1 LTHLGPIGQFE
12 EKLPFYA
19 RPGAKYLD
27 RFPGGSL
34 SEIQH
39 MSGLT
44 FTDEAAR
51 HLEKTYRT
59 KDIVAQRLE
68 TIRHLNLSAGEKV
81 LDIGCGPGFLCE
93 GMSEIVGRDG
103 AVVGIDISRDLVGL
117 CDRRK
122 HPTWLSYE
130 VGDAT
135 KLNQPDAS
143 FDVVVCTQVAEYI
156 PDVDAVLSEAFRVL
170 KPGGRTIFI
179 ATDWDALVWFSD
191 DAKRMAAVLKS
202 WEAHC
207 AHPRLPRTMPRRL
220 KNAGFRLDAAFVYSL
235 LNLSYDEDSYSKG
248 LSTIIKKFVGER
260 GDVSASGLNDWL
272 NEFDRLNEA
281 GRYFFS
287 SNRYIFKAARPAR

>member
-1 LTHLGPIGQFE
+1 
-12 EKLPFYA
+12 
-19 RPGAKYLD
+19 
-27 RFPGGSL
+27 
-34 SEIQH
+34 

-44 FTDEAAR
+44 YSDEAAR

-68 TIRHLNLSAGEKV
+68 TIRRLGLSAGEKV

-93 GMSEIVGRDG
+93 EMAEIVGRDG
-103 AVVGIDISRDLVGL
+103 AVVGVDISRDLIGL

-143 FDVVVCTQVAEYI
+143 FDVVACTQVAEYI
-156 PDVDAVLSEAFRVL
+156 PDVDAVLSETFRVL

-191 DAKRMAAVLKS
+191 DAERMAAVLKS

-207 AHPRLPRTMPRRL
+207 AHPRLPRTMPHRL
-220 KNAGFRLDAAFVYSL
+220 KNVGFRLDDACAYTL
-235 LNLSYDEDSYSKG
+235 LNLSYDDDCYSKG
-248 LSTIIKKFVGER
+248 LSIFIDKFVGGR
-260 GDVSASGLNDWL
+260 GDLSAGELKGWL
-272 NEFDRLNEA
+272 NEFERLHEA

-287 SNRYIFKAARPAR
+287 SNRYILKALRPVL

>member
-1 LTHLGPIGQFE
+1 
-12 EKLPFYA
+12 
-19 RPGAKYLD
+19 
-27 RFPGGSL
+27 
-34 SEIQH
+34 

-44 FTDEAAR
+44 YTDEAAR

-68 TIRHLNLSAGEKV
+68 TIRRLSLSAGEKV

-93 GMSEIVGRDG
+93 EMAEIVGRDG
-103 AVVGIDISRDLVGL
+103 AVVGIDISRDLIGL

-122 HPTWLSYE
+122 HPAWLSYE

-156 PDVDAVLSEAFRVL
+156 PDVDAVLSETFRVL

-207 AHPRLPRTMPRRL
+207 AHPRLPRTMPHRL
-220 KNAGFRLDAAFVYSL
+220 KNAGFRLDDAFVYTL
-235 LNLSYDEDSYSKG
+235 LNLSYDDDCYSKG
-248 LSTIIKKFVGER
+248 LSIFIDKFVGGR
-260 GDVSASGLNDWL
+260 GDLSAGELDGWL
-272 NEFDRLNEA
+272 DEFEHLSEA

-287 SNRYIFKAARPAR
+287 SNRYILKALRPVL

>member
-1 LTHLGPIGQFE
+1 
-12 EKLPFYA
+12 
-19 RPGAKYLD
+19 
-27 RFPGGSL
+27 
-34 SEIQH
+34 
-39 MSGLT
+39 MSGGLT

-59 KDIVAQRLE
+59 KDIVSQRLE
-68 TIRHLNLSAGEKV
+68 TIRQLNLSAGEKV

-93 GMSEIVGRDG
+93 EMSEIVGRDG
-103 AVVGIDISRDLVGL
+103 TVVGIDISRDLVGL

-135 KLNQPDAS
+135 KLNQPDTS

-156 PDVDAVLSEAFRVL
+156 PDIDAVLSEAFRVL

-179 ATDWDALVWFSD
+179 ATDWDALVWSSD
-191 DAKRMAAVLKS
+191 DAKRMASVLKS

-207 AHPRLPRTMPRRL
+207 AHPRLQRAMPHRL
-220 KNAGFRLDAAFVYSL
+220 KNAGFRLDEAFVYPL
-235 LNLSYDEDSYSKG
+235 LNLNYDDDSYSKG
-248 LSTIIKKFVGER
+248 LSTIIEKFAGGR
-260 GDVSASGLNDWL
+260 GDLSAGELNAWL
-272 NEFDRLNEA
+272 NEFERLNEA

-287 SNRYIFKAARPAR
+287 SNRYGFKASRPTL

>member
-1 LTHLGPIGQFE
+1 
-12 EKLPFYA
+12 
-19 RPGAKYLD
+19 
-27 RFPGGSL
+27 
-34 SEIQH
+34 

-44 FTDEAAR
+44 YTDDAAR

-68 TIRHLNLSAGEKV
+68 TIRRLSLSAGEKV

-93 GMSEIVGRDG
+93 EMAEIVGRDG
-103 AVVGIDISRDLVGL
+103 AVVGIDISRDLIGL

-156 PDVDAVLSEAFRVL
+156 PDVDAVLSETFRVL

-179 ATDWDALVWFSD
+179 ATDWDALEIG
-191 DAKRMAAVLKS
+191 R
-202 WEAHC
+202 AH
-207 AHPRLPRTMPRRL
+207 
-220 KNAGFRLDAAFVYSL
+220 V
-235 LNLSYDEDSYSKG
+235 
-248 LSTIIKKFVGER
+248 
-260 GDVSASGLNDWL
+260 
-272 NEFDRLNEA
+272 
-281 GRYFFS
+281 
-287 SNRYIFKAARPAR
+287 

>member
-1 LTHLGPIGQFE
+1 
-12 EKLPFYA
+12 
-19 RPGAKYLD
+19 
-27 RFPGGSL
+27 
-34 SEIQH
+34 

-44 FTDEAAR
+44 FTDEAAC
-51 HLEKTYRT
+51 HLEKTYST
-59 KDIVAQRLE
+59 EDIVAQRLE
-68 TIRHLNLSAGEKV
+68 TIRHLNLSAGERV
-81 LDIGCGPGFLCE
+81 LDVGCGPGFLCE
-93 GMSEIVGRDG
+93 QMGEIVGRCG
-103 AVVGIDISRDLVGL
+103 AVVGIDISRDLLAL

-122 HPTWLSYE
+122 HSAWLSYE

-135 KLNQPDAS
+135 KLRYPDGS

-156 PDVDAVLSEAFRVL
+156 PD
-170 KPGGRTIFI
+170 
-179 ATDWDALVWFSD
+179 WDALVWFSE
-191 DAKRMAAVLKS
+191 DANRMAAVLRS

-207 AHPRLPRTMPRRL
+207 SHPRLPRTMPHRL

-260 GDVSASGLNDWL
+260 GDVSASDLNDWL

>member
-1 LTHLGPIGQFE
+1 
-12 EKLPFYA
+12 
-19 RPGAKYLD
+19 
-27 RFPGGSL
+27 
-34 SEIQH
+34 
-39 MSGLT
+39 MSGGLT

-93 GMSEIVGRDG
+93 EMSEIVGRNG

-117 CDRRK
+117 SDRRK

-143 FDVVVCTQVAEYI
+143 FDVAVCTQVAEYI
-156 PDVDAVLSEAFRVL
+156 PNVDAVLSEAFRVL

-179 ATDWDALVWFSD
+179 ATDWDTLVWFSD

-207 AHPRLPRTMPRRL
+207 AHPHLPRAMAHRL
-220 KNAGFRLDAAFVYSL
+220 KNAGFRFDGAFVYPL

-248 LSTIIKKFVGER
+248 LSTIIDKFVGGR
-260 GDVSASGLNDWL
+260 GDLSAGELNGWL
-272 NEFDRLNEA
+272 NEFERLDEA
-281 GRYFFS
+281 DRYFFS
-287 SNRYIFKAARPAR
+287 INRYGFKASRPAL

>member
-1 LTHLGPIGQFE
+1 
-12 EKLPFYA
+12 
-19 RPGAKYLD
+19 
-27 RFPGGSL
+27 
-34 SEIQH
+34 
-39 MSGLT
+39 MSGGLT

-93 GMSEIVGRDG
+93 GISEIVGGDG

-179 ATDWDALVWFSD
+179 ATGWDALVWFSE

-202 WEAHC
+202 WEAYSVLALLVIPLIHDECLLSLARFTILRAFSALSAC
-207 AHPRLPRTMPRRL
+207 ATSFRRRC
-220 KNAGFRLDAAFVYSL
+220 NCR
-235 LNLSYDEDSYSKG
+235 
-248 LSTIIKKFVGER
+248 
-260 GDVSASGLNDWL
+260 
-272 NEFDRLNEA
+272 
-281 GRYFFS
+281 
-287 SNRYIFKAARPAR
+287 

>member
-1 LTHLGPIGQFE
+1 
-12 EKLPFYA
+12 
-19 RPGAKYLD
+19 
-27 RFPGGSL
+27 
-34 SEIQH
+34 

-59 KDIVAQRLE
+59 KDIVAQRRE

-93 GMSEIVGRDG
+93 EMSEIVGRHG
-103 AVVGIDISRDLVGL
+103 AVVGIDLSRDLVGL

-135 KLNQPDAS
+135 ELKQPDTS

-156 PDVDAVLSEAFRVL
+156 PDVDRVMSEAFRVL
-170 KPGGRTIFI
+170 KPDGRTIFI

-191 DAKRMAAVLKS
+191 DANRMAAVLKS

-207 AHPRLPRTMPRRL
+207 AHPRLPRTMPHRL
-220 KNAGFRLDAAFVYSL
+220 KNAGFRLDDAFVYSL
-235 LNLSYDEDSYSKG
+235 LNLSYDDDSYSRG
-248 LSTIIKKFVGER
+248 LSTIIEKFVGGR
-260 GDVSASGLNDWL
+260 GDVSASDLVGWL
-272 NEFDRLNEA
+272 NEFERLNEA

-287 SNRYIFKAARPAR
+287 SNRYIFKASKPALR